1 MALSLLWNL
10 VLISYV
16 AGDVCGDREVLEK
29 AVVDLAEKDDRTDA
43 EESDVL

>member
-1 MALSLLWNL
+1 MRNL
-10 VLISYV
+10 VLISDV